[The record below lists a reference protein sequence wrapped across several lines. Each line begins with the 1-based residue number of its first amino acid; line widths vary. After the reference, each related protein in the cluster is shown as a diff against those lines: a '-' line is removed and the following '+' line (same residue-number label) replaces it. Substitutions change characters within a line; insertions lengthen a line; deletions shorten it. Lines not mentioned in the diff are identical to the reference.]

1 MNLEDVQIA
10 LRPRR
15 PWEAMDL
22 GLAMAQR
29 WWRPTL
35 GAWLILTV
43 PLFVGLSLGFGDT
56 TIPIF
61 VVWLLKP
68 ALERVLLH
76 IYSRAVFGN
85 EPSLRE
91 TLRALPKLLWGTG
104 LFWHLTLGRIFDPAR
119 TYRLPVYQLEG
130 LSGRERSERLRVISA
145 RDTGYAI
152 GMLITF
158 VHIEF
163 FLAIGFFVFG
173 LMMVPTPVDFRWTD
187 LIDGGTTTALSI
199 FNAVYLLAYTI
210 VTPAFV
216 ASGFALY
223 LNRRTVLE
231 AWDIELN
238 LKRLA
243 TRIAPALN
251 RVSAVALTFGF
262 LLFTALHAQPAVA
275 AKDIEADPTRYRW
288 NANPQAVLAE
298 VLAGEDFG
306 KGETVTR
313 WRLRDPDP
321 DKDEGSDLNPDI
333 IPPLAKLGSM
343 IANVIEIVF
352 WIGVALLVAVALA
365 YLARNAGPI
374 QDLFQKLKHREID
387 TPVFIGSL
395 EINPD
400 ELPSDI
406 EAHARQA
413 WDAGQH
419 REALSLLYRGSI
431 LKLLELGVRLPDSAT
446 EGDVLVRAADV
457 VPADSY
463 ETLKGITRTW
473 QVLAYG
479 HRLPAS
485 EIFAQLCKRYRTTF
499 GAEPR

>member
-1 MNLEDVQIA
+1 
-10 LRPRR
+10 
-15 PWEAMDL
+15 MDL
-22 GLAMAQR
+22 GLAIAQR
-29 WWRPTL
+29 WWRPAL
-35 GAWLILTV
+35 GAWLILTM
-43 PLFVGLSLGFGDT
+43 PLFVVLSLGFGDT

-68 ALERVLLH
+68 VFERALLH
-76 IYSRAVFGN
+76 IYSRAVFGD

-104 LFWHLTLGRIFDPAR
+104 LLWHLTLGRIFDPAR
-119 TYRLPVYQLEG
+119 SYRLPVYQLEG
-130 LSGRERSERLRVISA
+130 LSGRARSERLRVIST
-145 RDTGYAI
+145 RDTRYAV

-163 FLAIGFFVFG
+163 FLAIGFFAFG
-173 LMMVPTPVDFRWTD
+173 LIMIPTPVDFEWVD
-187 LIDGGTTTALSI
+187 LIDGGTTTALLI

-238 LKRLA
+238 LRRMA
-243 TRIAPALN
+243 TRITPVLN
-251 RVSAVALTFGF
+251 RVSAITFTLGL
-262 LLFTALHAQPAVA
+262 LLFTTLHAQPALA

-288 NANPQAVLAE
+288 SADPQAVVAE
-298 VLAGEDFG
+298 VLANEDFG
-306 KGETVTR
+306 KMETVTR
-313 WRLRDPDP
+313 WRLRNPDP
-321 DKDEGSDLNPDI
+321 DEDEGSELAPDI
-333 IPPLAKLGSM
+333 LPPLTKLGSV

-352 WIGVALLVAVALA
+352 WMGVALLVAVALV

-374 QDLFQKLKHREID
+374 QNLFKQLKRREID
-387 TPVFIGSL
+387 APLFIGSL
-395 EINPD
+395 EVNPD
-400 ELPSDI
+400 KLPLDI
-406 EAHARQA
+406 EALARQV
-413 WDAGQH
+413 WDAGKH

-446 EGDVLVRAADV
+446 EGDVLVRAEDV
-457 VPADSY
+457 VQAESY
-463 ETLKGITRTW
+463 EALKGITRTW

-479 HRLPAS
+479 HRPPAS
-485 EIFAQLCKRYRTTF
+485 EAFAQLCERYRTTF
-499 GAEPR
+499 GAEPQ